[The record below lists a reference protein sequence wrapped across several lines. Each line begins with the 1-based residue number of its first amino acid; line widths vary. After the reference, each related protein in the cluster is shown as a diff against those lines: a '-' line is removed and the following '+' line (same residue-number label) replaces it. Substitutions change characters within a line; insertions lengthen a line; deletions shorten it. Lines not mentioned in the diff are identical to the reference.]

1 MQGGGMDGWME
12 GKKEASI
19 PLTSSDVM
27 LMQIF
32 PAGCERRRGGERDAE
47 KKKKMKL
54 LSTNF
59 SHPSAGED
67 GQQPHQHSLCSKQRI
82 NTFSRH

>member
-1 MQGGGMDGWME
+1 MDGWMD

-47 KKKKMKL
+47 KKKNE
-54 LSTNF
+54 T
-59 SHPSAGED
+59 P
-67 GQQPHQHSLCSKQRI
+67 QH
-82 NTFSRH
+82 

>member
-1 MQGGGMDGWME
+1 MKGWLEKKKDAGWRNGWMDG

-47 KKKKMKL
+47 KKK
-54 LSTNF
+54 
-59 SHPSAGED
+59 
-67 GQQPHQHSLCSKQRI
+67 
-82 NTFSRH
+82 